1 MDPLSGWR
9 FPLAARA
16 TPGTPLI
23 IGRNSAVDGSLPD
36 RIMLPSGAKTISRR
50 HAEICFGLPR
60 PQSQPGLVETSDA
73 RFHLRSF
80 QGGKNAVFHN
90 GIKLQ
95 AGTKDGNG
103 WVALE
108 NGDRII
114 VGPVLLHFRLCD
126 SDDSGTLDS
135 NAPSRDAVE
144 AAIRAL
150 TAAERKVFLNRRPSL
165 RQYAVDETMAA
176 WLDSSAVAAVAGGSE
191 AHDHGSENKSD
202 ATLNLDDR
210 GQLSVLDESDNW

>member
-16 TPGTPLI
+16 TLGMPLI
-23 IGRNSAVDGSLPD
+23 IGRNSAVEGSLTD
-36 RIMLPSGAKTISRR
+36 RIALPSHAKTISRR
-50 HAEICFGLPR
+50 HAEICFGLPGA
-60 PQSQPGLVETSDA
+60 QSQSWPVETSS

-90 GIKLQ
+90 GRKLQ
-95 AGTKDGNG
+95 AGTKDGDG

-126 SDDSGTLDS
+126 SDDT

-144 AAIRAL
+144 ATIRAL
-150 TAAERKVFLNRRPSL
+150 TAPERKEMILAHLKLQKRIQWTRSFSNI
-165 RQYAVDETMAA
+165 T
-176 WLDSSAVAAVAGGSE
+176 SE
-191 AHDHGSENKSD
+191 
-202 ATLNLDDR
+202 
-210 GQLSVLDESDNW
+210 LSYDQ